1 MKTYSPTIWFSAI
14 RMVLS
19 KAAVEDKRIVQL
31 DIITALVESEIEEL
45 RYLQLPEE
53 FGVSTEEKVVLKE
66 IYNGDKSET

>member
-1 MKTYSPTIWFSAI
+1 
-14 RMVLS
+14 MVLS